1 MADIDTPIIDFHCH
15 LGRWGRPHID
25 DDIDRLLMTMDAAG
39 VDKSLANCIWFGD
52 ARRGNDLVQT
62 FVSKHP
68 DRFIPVAFVTPHY
81 PDEAISEL
89 ERCFGELGTKFLKI
103 YPNYFGHDTTNYP
116 PEHFFPIFEWC
127 DERGIAVM
135 SHAYGPYLVLRTGW
149 HIGLSAPR
157 DNPNYV
163 NLLDRFPNVKW
174 VIGHKGGGPRQIPE
188 ASVEACRDLP
198 NVWLETAASSSAAG
212 AFEYVV
218 DTVGDDR
225 VIYGSDV
232 PLFDQRNEVARI
244 ATAAIPDESKKKILG
259 LNAIKLLDLEI

>member
-1 MADIDTPIIDFHCH
+1 MAEIDTPIIDFHCH
-15 LGRWGRPHID
+15 LGRWGRPNID
-25 DDIDRLLMTMDAAG
+25 DNIDRYLRTMDAAG
-39 VDKSLANCIWFGD
+39 VDKSCLNCIWFGD
-52 ARRGNDLVQT
+52 ARRGNNIVAS
-62 FVSKHP
+62 FVAQHP

-81 PDEAISEL
+81 LDEAIDEL

-103 YPNYFGHDTTNYP
+103 YPNYFGYNTDNYP
-116 PEHFFPIFEWC
+116 PEQFFPIFEWC
-127 DERGIAVM
+127 DDRGIAVM

-149 HIGLSAPR
+149 HIGLSTPP

-174 VIGHKGGGPRQIPE
+174 VIGHKGGGPGQIPD
-188 ASVEACRDLP
+188 ASVEACKPLP

-218 DTVGDDR
+218 NSVGPDR

-244 ATAAIPDESKKKILG
+244 ATSDISDEAKKKILG
-259 LNAIKLLDLEI
+259 LNAIDLLNLKI

>member
-15 LGRWGRPHID
+15 SGRWGRPNHD
-25 DDIDRLLMTMDAAG
+25 DDIDRYLHTMDAAG
-39 VDKSLANCIWFGD
+39 VDKSMLNCIWFGD
-52 ARRGNDLVQT
+52 ARRCNDVVQS
-62 FVSKHP
+62 FVSRHP

-81 PDEAISEL
+81 PDEAMEEL
-89 ERCFGELGTKFLKI
+89 DRCFGELGTKFLKI
-103 YPNYFGHDTTNYP
+103 YPNYFGNNTDNYP
-116 PEHFFPIFEWC
+116 PEQFFPIFEWC

-135 SHAYGPYLVLRTGW
+135 SHAYGPYNVLRQDF

-174 VIGHKGGGPRQIPE
+174 VIAHKGGGPGQIPD
-188 ASVEACRDLP
+188 ASLEACRDLP
-198 NVWLETAASSSAAG
+198 NVWLETAGSSAAG

-232 PLFDQRNEVARI
+232 SLFDQRYEVARV
-244 ATAAIPDESKKKILG
+244 ATSDIPDESKKKILG
-259 LNAIKLLDLEI
+259 LNAIKLLDLEV